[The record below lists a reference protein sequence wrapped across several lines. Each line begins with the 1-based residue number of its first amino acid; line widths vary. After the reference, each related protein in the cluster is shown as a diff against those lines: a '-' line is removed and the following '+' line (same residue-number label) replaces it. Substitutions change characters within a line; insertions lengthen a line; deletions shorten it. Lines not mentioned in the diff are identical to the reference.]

1 MYKIYCDGVA
11 IHDPSLDS
19 PERLVFGATLTQQA
33 NMADS
38 FSFTIYPNNPG
49 AASIYKLV
57 STIEVY
63 QDNDLLFRGRPI
75 QSTAGWDN
83 QQTITCEGGLALF
96 NDTILRPY
104 DYTGTVRG
112 YLQMLVMQHNE
123 QVPADKRFL
132 LRNVTVTDPNNNIVR
147 SNENYVVTLQ
157 EMADKLVNN
166 LGGYMVVT
174 YNNGWIL
181 DYLATN
187 PGTTSQKITLAKNL
201 LDYLREQN
209 AQNIATALIPLGA
222 TDDDTGERITIKS
235 VNSGKDY
242 IVDQTAAAQ
251 YGLIFA
257 TETWDDVT
265 VPANLLTKAQARLTD
280 YTRMI
285 PTIQLTAVDMS
296 LADQSIEPIRL
307 LDTVTVEDDQ
317 HTASGQ
323 YVVMQRTYNLSD
335 PSADKVTFGGAA
347 PTMSGAGAKAASEIK
362 GIPARVLQTASDRA
376 RAILDAATDGA
387 IQTLYNNDGVAY
399 EMRINNSQDPDTATK
414 WWRYN
419 MGGWGFTPDGGQTYK
434 IAATMDGAL
443 VASLITTGILQSD
456 DNGQTF
462 YLDLDNGV
470 LKGNFSELKISG
482 SAGATQTYAN
492 NAASGAVSNYDTSLN
507 QSAVFNK
514 LTNNGQTQ
522 GIFLQNGKIYING
535 EYLKAATVAAGAIV
549 SGAIT
554 LDKLAQETTNKIDGA
569 NNSEQLVYIS
579 KAAGTTSVT
588 APTSW
593 VTNSTGN
600 QNTWTIKRPAYNSR
614 YPVCFIA
621 TQRKDVGG
629 AVTCTTPLI
638 DDTTTIIDGG
648 NIITGTVTAN
658 QLAADS
664 VTANKI
670 DVTDLY
676 AIGATIA
683 GWKISSSAIYKDVV
697 DPKDSNT
704 VYRVYLHPPLANNPE
719 GTWVLSCQ
727 KSTNGGSTFGGR
739 FILYSNGKASFG
751 NGTTIIDENGKVSV
765 KGGTT
770 SNPNLKV
777 ENGSNSNYY
786 TSITPDSLMT
796 RTANYETRWI
806 GHLLEVR
813 KNDGQTAFSGT
824 PEWGLSR
831 LSLKLAGGYGGSDPS
846 NPFYQVY
853 LDASGL
859 ELKDQS
865 GVTRCKLSATNGL
878 SFYNAL
884 GNLTKNYPVV

>member
-19 PERLVFGATLTQQA
+19 PERLVYGATLTQQA

-49 AASIYKLV
+49 LASISTLV

-63 QDNDLLFRGRPI
+63 QDDELLFRGRPI

-96 NDTILRPY
+96 NDTIVRPY
-104 DYTGTVRG
+104 SYTGSVQN
-112 YLQMLVMQHNE
+112 YLQQLVTQHNQ
-123 QVPADKRFL
+123 QVSADKQFT
-132 LRNVTVTDPNNNIVR
+132 LRTVTVTDPNNNIVR

-187 PGTTSQKITLAKNL
+187 PGATSQKITLAKNL

-419 MGGWGFTPDGGQTYK
+419 VGGWGFTPDGGQTYK

-482 SAGATQTYAN
+482 NAGATQAYADQAEADAIST
-492 NAASGAVSNYDTSLN
+492 AARNTSFAISEYDDQLGQN
-507 QSAVFNK
+507 AVFNK

-522 GIFLQNGKIYING
+522 GIFLQDGKIYING
-535 EYLKAATVAAGAIV
+535 DYIQVNDLFTRNITASNFNITGGSVRINTANQTYDY
-549 SGAIT
+549 IT
-554 LDKLAQETTNKIDGA
+554 LNHEKSKTYMASNMFLVENKATADHPYLRGMLQGGGLFFLDTSADKSLASLTITSGYGVFRLYNTGDSEEGRLTSGSLRFIDGA
-569 NNSEQLVYIS
+569 GVQRTLYNKNGAIFYDSSGNEIGKCSPYFKILNGVGNSGQVD
-579 KAAGTTSVT
+579 A
-588 APTSW
+588 
-593 VTNSTGN
+593 NS
-600 QNTWTIKRPAYNSR
+600 Y
-614 YPVCFIA
+614 
-621 TQRKDVGG
+621 KDYS
-629 AVTCTTPLI
+629 
-638 DDTTTIIDGG
+638 
-648 NIITGTVTAN
+648 ITF
-658 QLAADS
+658 
-664 VTANKI
+664 
-670 DVTDLY
+670 
-676 AIGATIA
+676 
-683 GWKISSSAIYKDVV
+683 SSSFAKVPNV
-697 DPKDSNT
+697 FPALNT
-704 VYRVYLHPPLANNPE
+704 EWTNDMPAHMNIVAHSITKTGFTVRVYNGNSSNQ
-719 GTWVLSCQ
+719 WVPF
-727 KSTNGGSTFGGR
+727 K
-739 FILYSNGKASFG
+739 
-751 NGTTIIDENGKVSV
+751 
-765 KGGTT
+765 
-770 SNPNLKV
+770 
-777 ENGSNSNYY
+777 
-786 TSITPDSLMT
+786 
-796 RTANYETRWI
+796 WI
-806 GHLLEVR
+806 
-813 KNDGQTAFSGT
+813 AIS
-824 PEWGLSR
+824 
-831 LSLKLAGGYGGSDPS
+831 Y
-846 NPFYQVY
+846 
-853 LDASGL
+853 
-859 ELKDQS
+859 
-865 GVTRCKLSATNGL
+865 
-878 SFYNAL
+878 
-884 GNLTKNYPVV
+884 